1 MVFGVGGG
9 TSSYEEVE
17 NAESDRAL
25 GFERPRD
32 TPDLLPPC
40 PHRHP
45 QRRAAGRRRSAAH
58 DHVGVGGP
66 LARPRHRLRHRAR
79 ERRRA
84 RDHRRRPR
92 ERRLRRAG
100 HRALR
105 GVPRVRRALHAGAR
119 RGDLGRAPRGD
130 PRAGAR
136 LWERRARAT
145 LLDARHHRAS
155 QRDRPRAGADQPRIA
170 DRPRRPLRL
179 RPQPVARPEQRAGRR
194 RHGRRAEQAARLP
207 GRRGRRGA
215 RPLRGRMG
223 NLRCRRATAGTSR
236 RCSRRWSAAS
246 CARST

>member
-1 MVFGVGGG
+1 MCSPASATARGW
-9 TSSYEEVE
+9 SSSIRG
-17 NAESDRAL
+17 A
-25 GFERPRD
+25 RPR
-32 TPDLLPPC
+32 
-40 PHRHP
+40 RS
-45 QRRAAGRRRSAAH
+45 GRTSGSA
-58 DHVGVGGP
+58 
-66 LARPRHRLRHRAR
+66 RHRLRHRAR

-119 RGDLGRAPRGD
+119 RGDLGRPRRGD
-130 PRAGAR
+130 PRTGAR

-207 GRRGRRGA
+207 ERRGRRGA
-215 RPLRGRMG
+215 RPLRCRVG
-223 NLRCRRATAGTSR
+223 NHAAAAQRLAPHADVRGDGARGAARALRDRREPRAVRGRRAAR
-236 RCSRRWSAAS
+236 PAA
-246 CARST
+246 A